1 MTIRQHPDD
10 STLIAYTAGAVTEGF
25 SLVVAAHLELCPSCR
40 KRLSDLQALGG
51 ALLMAE
57 SAQQQPAGG
66 LNDIWARIDL
76 AEETQPEPAVGTIA
90 SDPVLPR
97 VLLPLLGGG
106 FDSIAWRRLAPGI
119 GQHVFK
125 DIESGEGSVRLL
137 SIEPGITIPQHSHG
151 GGELTL
157 VLQGAYLDEI
167 GTFRRGDMADLDDS
181 VTHQPV
187 ADQGPSCVCLI
198 ATDRPL
204 RFSSAFNRILQPIFG
219 I

>member
-1 MTIRQHPDD
+1 MTITQHPDD
-10 STLIAYTAGAVTEGF
+10 STLIAYAAGAVSEGF
-25 SLVVAAHLELCPSCR
+25 SLVLAAHLEFCPICL

-57 SAQQQPAGG
+57 RPVQPPAGG
-66 LNDIWARIDL
+66 LDDIWSRIDM
-76 AEETQPEPAVGTIA
+76 AENTQPEPVVSPIA

-119 GQHVFK
+119 GQHIFK
-125 DIESGEGSVRLL
+125 DVVSGEGSVRLL

-157 VLQGAYLDEI
+157 VLQGAYRDEI
-167 GTFRRGDMADLDDS
+167 GTFRRGDMADLDQS

-187 ADQGPSCVCLI
+187 AERGSSCICLI

-204 RFSSAFNRILQPIFG
+204 RFSSAINRMLQPIFG